1 MALVLLRNRV
11 STMVST
17 KAGREFGKSSEN
29 RGSYILPLFFLFEM
43 ASSSNFNN
51 VLKQLTAISRQLNS
65 GEDALSE
72 LHVLKEH
79 WDCDRVLAEACVEQQ
94 CQQRKCE
101 VGNSQSC
108 NFLRARNIVQDD
120 VNL

>member
-1 MALVLLRNRV
+1 
-11 STMVST
+11 MVST

-72 LHVLKEH
+72 LHVVKEH
-79 WDCDRVLAEACVEQQ
+79 WDCGRVLAEGEACVEQQ
-94 CQQRKCE
+94 
-101 VGNSQSC
+101 
-108 NFLRARNIVQDD
+108 
-120 VNL
+120 

>member
-1 MALVLLRNRV
+1 MA
-11 STMVST
+11 ST

-72 LHVLKEH
+72 LHVVKEH
-79 WDCDRVLAEACVEQQ
+79 WDCGRILAEGEACVEQQ

-101 VGNSQSC
+101 VRILKAVIS
-108 NFLRARNIVQDD
+108 
-120 VNL
+120 

>member
-1 MALVLLRNRV
+1 M
-11 STMVST
+11 

-51 VLKQLTAISRQLNS
+51 VRQLNS

-72 LHVLKEH
+72 LQALKEH
-79 WDCDRVLAEACVEQQ
+79 WDCDRVLAEACVLSSSANRESA
-94 CQQRKCE
+94 KFE
-101 VGNSQSC
+101 FSK
-108 NFLRARNIVQDD
+108 L
-120 VNL
+120 

>member
-1 MALVLLRNRV
+1 
-11 STMVST
+11 
-17 KAGREFGKSSEN
+17 
-29 RGSYILPLFFLFEM
+29 M

-94 CQQRKCE
+94 CQRKCE
-101 VGNSQSC
+101 VRILKAVIS
-108 NFLRARNIVQDD
+108 
-120 VNL
+120 

>member
-1 MALVLLRNRV
+1 
-11 STMVST
+11 
-17 KAGREFGKSSEN
+17 
-29 RGSYILPLFFLFEM
+29 M

-65 GEDALSE
+65 EEDALSQ

-79 WDCDRVLAEACVEQQ
+79 WDCDRVLPKLVLSSSANREKV
-94 CQQRKCE
+94 RSS
-101 VGNSQSC
+101 NSQSC
-108 NFLRARNIVQDD
+108 NFLGARNIVQDD

>member
-1 MALVLLRNRV
+1 MIWFPVKTSVQTSNAEKFKIVHRV
-11 STMVST
+11 Q
-17 KAGREFGKSSEN
+17 
-29 RGSYILPLFFLFEM
+29 FLNL
-43 ASSSNFNN
+43 AASSNFNN

-94 CQQRKCE
+94 CQRKCE
-101 VGNSQSC
+101 VRILKAVIS
-108 NFLRARNIVQDD
+108 
-120 VNL
+120 

>member
-1 MALVLLRNRV
+1 
-11 STMVST
+11 MVSM
-17 KAGREFGKSSEN
+17 KAGWEFGKSSEN
-29 RGSYILPLFFLFEM
+29 RGSCILPLFFLFKM

-79 WDCDRVLAEACVEQQ
+79 WDCGRVLAEGKACVEQQ
-94 CQQRKCE
+94 CQQRESAKFE
-101 VGNSQSC
+101 FSK
-108 NFLRARNIVQDD
+108 L
-120 VNL
+120 